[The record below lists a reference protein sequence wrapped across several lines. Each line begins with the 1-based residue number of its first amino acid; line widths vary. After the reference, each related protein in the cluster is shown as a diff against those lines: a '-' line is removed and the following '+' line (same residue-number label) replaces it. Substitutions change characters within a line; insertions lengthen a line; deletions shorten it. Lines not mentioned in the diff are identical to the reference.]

1 MLVTL
6 RDIST
11 VKKNVEV
18 EIPADAVKKEI
29 GVVTREFAQQAK
41 LPGFRPGKIPTNMI
55 RTRFQKE
62 IRQEVVERLLPRYFH
77 EAVAEKGLA
86 TVGDPMV
93 KHVDAVSDD
102 APLKFE
108 AEFEVK
114 PSFELQEFRG
124 LDVAAVDTSISEE
137 DVDQMIER
145 LRDQSSSFRMV
156 EDRVAGDGD
165 YVVMDI
171 VSSGEG
177 LETRTSESAHVQ
189 IGEDTPLPELH
200 DAVRGKRPGDNAAFD
215 KSYGEDAVNEEM
227 RGKTVHYEIAVK
239 EIRERIRPELNDD
252 FAKSLGWDS
261 TDVMRATVRE
271 DLQRHKEQEALHSR
285 RQELGEKLVEMH
297 QFEVPEVMVEE
308 QLGNALRNYARF
320 LTSQGVDL
328 ERAELDWKKIR
339 DDFRPDAEKRARRAL
354 ILESIARAENITV
367 ADPEVDA
374 EIRRASSES
383 KRDFAEVKHQL
394 RHNGNYEDIRQS
406 LMQDKALELALKEA
420 RTIPAKE

>member
-6 RDIST
+6 RDISSI
-11 VKKNVEV
+11 KKNVEV
-18 EIPADAVKKEI
+18 EIPAEAVKKEI
-29 GVVTREFAQQAK
+29 GLVTREFAQQAK

-93 KHVDAVSDD
+93 KHVDAVSED

-114 PSFELQEFRG
+114 PTFELQEFRG
-124 LDVAAVDTSISEE
+124 LTVDEVNTAIEDP

-145 LRDQSSSFRMV
+145 LRDQSSSFRIV
-156 EDRVAGDGD
+156 DDRAAGDGD

-177 LETRTSESAHVQ
+177 LETRTSEAAHVQ
-189 IGEDTPLPELH
+189 VGEETPLPELH
-200 DAVRGKRPGDNAAFD
+200 EAVRGKQAGDQASFE
-215 KSYGEDAVNEEM
+215 KSYDDEAVNEEL
-227 RGKTVHYEIAVK
+227 RGKTVHYELTIK
-239 EIRERIRPELNDD
+239 EIRDRVRPELDD
-252 FAKSLGWDS
+252 EFARSLGWDS
-261 TDVMRATVRE
+261 TEIMRATVRQ
-271 DLQRHKEQEALHSR
+271 DLQKHKEQEGAHTQRQALS
-285 RQELGEKLVEMH
+285 EKLVALHE
-297 QFEVPEVMVEE
+297 FEVPEVMIEE
-308 QLGNALRNYARF
+308 HLGNALRNYARF

-354 ILESIARAENITV
+354 ILEAIARAENIAV

-374 EIRRASSES
+374 EIRRASAES
-383 KRDFAEVKHQL
+383 RRDFAEVKHQL
-394 RHNGNYEDIRQS
+394 RHNGSYEEIRQS
-406 LMQDKALELALKEA
+406 LMQDKALELVLKEA
-420 RTIPAKE
+420 RIVPAKE